1 MKVKGFGCS
10 FVAGTDL
17 AHQNLTWPAL
27 VAERLDLEYQ
37 CLAAA
42 GVGNTYIQH
51 QVLTQLKTEPCI
63 YIINWTWI
71 DRFDYVSCDDN
82 TWQSLMPAESSAH
95 ANYYYKHLHSQY
107 RDKFA
112 SLTAI
117 KTVRDALRSQHQR
130 YIMTYMDG
138 LLFET
143 EWHSDAA
150 VEFLQQDITYDLH
163 TFDGHT
169 FLDWSRLHG
178 YAESD
183 TWHPLEAAHNAAAD
197 YAMQNLVPILSK

>member
-1 MKVKGFGCS
+1 MKVKSFGCS

-17 AHQNLTWPAL
+17 AHPNLAWPAL
-27 VAERLDLEYQ
+27 VAQRLGLEYQ

-51 QVLTQLKTEPCI
+51 QVLNHLKLEPCI

-71 DRFDYVSCDDN
+71 DRFDYVNCYDN
-82 TWQSLMPAESSAH
+82 TWQSLMPAESGPH
-95 ANYYYKHLHSQY
+95 ASYYYKHLHSQL

-112 SLTAI
+112 ALTAI
-117 KTVRDALRSQHQR
+117 KTVRDALRSQRQR

-183 TWHPLEAAHNAAAD
+183 TWHPLEAAHSAAAD
-197 YAMQNLVPILSK
+197 YAMQNLVPILSI

>member
-1 MKVKGFGCS
+1 MKVKSFGCS

-17 AHQNLTWPAL
+17 AHSNLAWPAL
-27 VAERLDLEYQ
+27 VAERLGLEYQ

-42 GVGNTYIQH
+42 GVGNSYIQH
-51 QVLTQLKTEPCI
+51 QVLNHLKLEPCI

-71 DRFDYVSCDDN
+71 DRFDYVNCYDN
-82 TWQSLMPAESSAH
+82 TWQSLMPSESNPH
-95 ANYYYKHLHSQY
+95 ASYYYKHLHSQY
-107 RDKFA
+107 RDKFT

-117 KTVRDALRSQHQR
+117 KTVRDALRSQRQR
-130 YIMTYMDG
+130 FIMTYMDS

-163 TFDGHT
+163 TFNGHT
-169 FLDWSRLHG
+169 FLDWSRLQG

-183 TWHPLEAAHNAAAD
+183 TWHPLEAAHSAAAD
-197 YAMQNLVPILSK
+197 YAMQNLVPILNK